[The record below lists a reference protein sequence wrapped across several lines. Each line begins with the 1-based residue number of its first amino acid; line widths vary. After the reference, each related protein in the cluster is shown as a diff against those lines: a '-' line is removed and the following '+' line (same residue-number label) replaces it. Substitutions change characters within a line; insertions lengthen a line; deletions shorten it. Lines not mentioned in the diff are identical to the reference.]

1 MFHLIDL
8 TKNKKIKKKQIE
20 KFLKTLSKTG
30 TLTEVNRKTPI
41 DQLLIQEFA
50 FDKDDLINEDEVIEE
65 MFKNDSYTK
74 FVSTFEP
81 VL

>member
-30 TLTEVNRKTPI
+30 TLTEVNIKTPI
-41 DQLLIQEFA
+41 DQLLIQDFA